1 MALHCVLY
9 FYFYI
14 EIIVVTVHVN
24 FPNQAAYFALT
35 PVIKMPFLEENGN
48 LSNKIFN
55 YLGIPPNTELSITVQ
70 KILEFVTPYYNPR
83 SMPYQPSARTK
94 MQPFE
99 NDIKMTLQ
107 PNSQQI
113 DINDCLIPYVCNI

>member
-1 MALHCVLY
+1 
-9 FYFYI
+9 
-14 EIIVVTVHVN
+14 
-24 FPNQAAYFALT
+24 
-35 PVIKMPFLEENGN
+35 MPFLEENGN

-55 YLGIPPNTELSITVQ
+55 YLGIHPNTELSITVQ

-83 SMPYQPSARTK
+83 SMPYQPSARPK